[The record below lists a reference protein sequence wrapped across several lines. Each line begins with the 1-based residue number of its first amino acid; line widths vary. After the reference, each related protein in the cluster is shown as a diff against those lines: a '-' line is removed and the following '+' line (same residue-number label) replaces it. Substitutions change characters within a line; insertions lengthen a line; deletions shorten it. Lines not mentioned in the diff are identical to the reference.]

1 MDRSERR
8 SAPTVTSAPL
18 SCTEESK
25 LRFME
30 KANGRD
36 KGERSADQKK
46 SIEEV
51 VAGIKAHSAR
61 VPGWAW
67 TIEQPDGSRME
78 KVLNPI
84 LGKPHKLRQ
93 CNYGYWHAKPTLIWT
108 NIPDR
113 LWMPREWRKGKCR
126 HCNECNLNILHRERM
141 TRRNDQDHRP
151 EAGTATMPGYSHDAR
166 WNRVAPSLGE
176 ELAKAALKLW
186 EEKRPERE
194 AK

>member
-1 MDRSERR
+1 MPPVIPGPALLRSR
-8 SAPTVTSAPL
+8 SGLQDQSLSLLAIPVSTVMYVHWYIVRVQWTVPDLRNGFTKGGGDLVGKVLKDGQIREKECAYGHFSP

-67 TIEQPDGSRME
+67 TIEQPDGSRIS
-78 KVLNPI
+78 KY
-84 LGKPHKLRQ
+84 RQ
-93 CNYGYWHAKPTLIWT
+93 
-108 NIPDR
+108 DR
-113 LWMPREWRKGKCR
+113 PPR
-126 HCNECNLNILHRERM
+126 
-141 TRRNDQDHRP
+141 
-151 EAGTATMPGYSHDAR
+151 A
-166 WNRVAPSLGE
+166 
-176 ELAKAALKLW
+176 LW
-186 EEKRPERE
+186 EARFRPQTQAVWEPARN
-194 AK
+194 ATCFPLPWRPG